1 MISHQKHRFV
11 ACGLKMAEKL
21 IVIAFGGNALLQ
33 RGQKGTFEEQF
44 ENVKKTCTRVA
55 DLIQRGYKVV
65 LTHGNGPQ
73 VGATLLRHE
82 AAKNIVPPFPL
93 DACGAE
99 TQGFIGYMMQ
109 QALRNELKSRGVDK
123 FVVSVVTRMIV
134 DKHDSAFQNPTKPI
148 GPFYTREEAEMVR
161 QQKPELVIKEDAGR
175 GYRRVVPSP
184 DPKIIAERAAI
195 RALVDAGFVVVACGG
210 GGIPIIEEGGHA
222 VGVEAVIDKDLGGQ
236 RLATLI
242 GAHIFIILT
251 DVEGAYVNYGKPNQ
265 EMIREITSGK
275 LRNYAK
281 EGQFKEG
288 SMAPKVEA
296 AIRFVESGGERAIIA
311 SLGKLTEALDNQT
324 GTQVTVPK
332 V

>member
-1 MISHQKHRFV
+1 MP
-11 ACGLKMAEKL
+11 GDL
-21 IVIAFGGNALLQ
+21 IVIALGGNALLQ
-33 RGQKGTFEEQF
+33 RGQKGTFEEQYA
-44 ENVKKTCTRVA
+44 NVMKTCVNIA
-55 DLIQRGYKVV
+55 DLIERGYKVV

-82 AAKNIVPPFPL
+82 AAKNVVPPFSL

-109 QALRNELKSRGVDK
+109 QALRNELKSRGLGK
-123 FVVSVVTRMIV
+123 FVVTVITRMIV
-134 DKHDSAFQNPTKPI
+134 DKDDSAFQHPTKPI
-148 GPFYTREEAEMVR
+148 GPFYTKEEADKVR
-161 QQKPELVIKEDAGR
+161 QRKPEIVIKEDAGR

-184 DPKIIAERAAI
+184 DPKIIAERYAI

-210 GGIPIIEEGGHA
+210 GGIPIIEESGHA

-242 GAHIFIILT
+242 GAHIFVILT
-251 DVEGAYVNYGKPNQ
+251 DVEGAYINYGKPNQ
-265 EMIREITSGK
+265 ELIREITSGK

-281 EGQFKEG
+281 DGQFKEG

-311 SLGKLTEALDNQT
+311 SLGNLLDALENKA

>member
-1 MISHQKHRFV
+1 
-11 ACGLKMAEKL
+11 MAEKL

-44 ENVKKTCTRVA
+44 ENVKKTCVRVA

-242 GAHIFIILT
+242 GAHIFVILT